1 MLNRYPLWKN
11 CLVIVVLL
19 LGIIYAL
26 PNLYP
31 DDPAIQITNRVAG
44 STIEQAAVT
53 RAVNELAAND
63 IDYFGEEIIGES
75 AMIRLTSFDDQRSAQ
90 SVIQRKLGS
99 DYVVALNRAPTTPEW
114 LANLGGKSMNRGLD
128 LAGGVHFL
136 MEVDVAEAVNTQ
148 METNAAEVR
157 RLLREQRDVTRYRT
171 VNLNAENVIVASFE
185 SLEYRD
191 QARSIVREARPD
203 LQYTSDNGD
212 DGNFYL
218 NISMPDQA
226 IRDIETEA
234 LTQNITTLRDRV
246 NKTGVAEALV
256 QRQGRNRVVVELPG
270 VQDAAKAK
278 ADIGS
283 TANIEIR
290 LEAEPGGLVSTK
302 ETFPFKDPAEGRQY
316 GTVWLEKDVV
326 AEGNRVVRA
335 IPSFDQ
341 QTNQP
346 QVSITMDSLGGKAI
360 TNATRGNV
368 GRRMAVVFVEYIT
381 EQRTRMVDGEEV
393 TINTQKV
400 EKKIISYATIQAVL
414 SSQFVITGLDSPQ
427 YASDLAD
434 QISLGALSAPMYF
447 VEERVI
453 GPSLGAENIKLGIE
467 SVILGMSLVLLFML
481 FYYKVFG
488 LAANIALGANVVLI
502 CAAMSLFGATLTLPG
517 IAGIV
522 LTVGMSVD
530 ANVLIFSR
538 IREELKNGLSP
549 QQAINAGYDG
559 AMVTIIDANLTTLIV
574 AFILWGIGSGPIQGF
589 AITLSIGIVTSMFTA
604 IIGTR
609 ALINWWLGGRKLKTL
624 WI

>member
-11 CLVIVVLL
+11 CIVVIVLL
-19 LGIIYAL
+19 VGIVYAL

-31 DDPAIQITNRVAG
+31 PDPAIQITNRVAG
-44 STIEQAAVT
+44 STIDQGALNLAVS
-53 RAVNELAAND
+53 ELAANN
-63 IDYFGEEIIGES
+63 IEHFGEEIISES
-75 AMIRLTSFDDQRSAQ
+75 ALIRLRSLDDQRRSQ
-90 SVIQRKLGS
+90 KLIQQKLGS
-99 DYVVALNRAPTTPEW
+99 DFVVALNKAPTTPEW
-114 LANLGGKSMNRGLD
+114 LANLGGKNMNLGLD

-171 VNLNAENVIVASFE
+171 VNLDNENTIVASFE
-185 SLEYRD
+185 SLEFRD
-191 QARSIVREARPD
+191 QARSIVRDARPD
-203 LQYTSDNGD
+203 LQYDSVDGE

-226 IRDIETEA
+226 IQAIETEA

-246 NKTGVAEALV
+246 NKTGVSEPLV

-283 TANIEIR
+283 TANIELR
-290 LEAEPGGLVSTK
+290 LEAEPNALVSTK
-302 ETFPFKDPAEGRQY
+302 ETFPFKDQDDARRF
-316 GTVWLEKDVV
+316 GTVWLEKDII

-335 IPSFDQ
+335 VPSFDQ

-346 QVSITMDSLGGKAI
+346 QVSITLDSIGGKAI
-360 TNATRGNV
+360 TNATKGNV

-381 EQRTRMVDGEEV
+381 EQRTRMVNGEEV
-393 TINTQKV
+393 TVTTQKV
-400 EKKIISYATIQAVL
+400 EKEIISYATIQAVL

-427 YASDLAD
+427 YSSDLAR

-467 SVILGMSLVLLFML
+467 SVVLGMALVLLFML
-481 FYYKVFG
+481 FYYRVFG
-488 LAANIALGANVVLI
+488 LAANIALGANVILI

-589 AITLSIGIVTSMFTA
+589 AITLSIGILTSMFTA

-609 ALINWWLGGRKLKTL
+609 ALINWWYGGRKLKTL